1 MKLIFVSYIEEVQWV
16 QYLNFELESSSHAA
30 QQWAHITDETWL
42 SDCFNVLWNEV
53 EAKSESASE
62 FVIEAKD
69 KSASE
74 FMIDVWAR
82 KSRERKKDNLEAVT
96 RINFIDQY

>member
-1 MKLIFVSYIEEVQWV
+1 M
-16 QYLNFELESSSHAA
+16 NFELESSSCAA
-30 QQWAHITDETWL
+30 WQWAHITDETWL

-62 FVIEAKD
+62 FMIEAKD
-69 KSASE
+69 ESASE

-82 KSRERKKDNLEAVT
+82 KSRERKKDN
-96 RINFIDQY
+96 